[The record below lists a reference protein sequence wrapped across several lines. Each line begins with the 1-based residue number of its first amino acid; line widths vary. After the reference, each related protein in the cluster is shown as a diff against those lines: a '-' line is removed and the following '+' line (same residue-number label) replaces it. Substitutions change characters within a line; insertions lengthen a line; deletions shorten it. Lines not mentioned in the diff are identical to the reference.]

1 MPQHKSC
8 IDILVDLHTEL
19 ESAGKRDL
27 TAEQFQY
34 EVKERLETRC
44 QGLLTF
50 GVKIYRGE
58 LAATMLSA
66 TLIISTIAATTAQPR
81 EIDAQCLLRSC
92 ISLRIKKVLFI

>member
-58 LAATMLSA
+58 LAATMLSGFQ
-66 TLIISTIAATTAQPR
+66 IAARKIRRTKVPPR
-81 EIDAQCLLRSC
+81 DHNLDDT
-92 ISLRIKKVLFI
+92 VVG